1 MFRKVAVVHQKLN
14 PLWKFTVSGTV
25 PSDPRRPYVVVA
37 NHESFVDILLIS
49 HLPFEMKW
57 MSKTEMFKIPW
68 VGWGMRLAGDIELDR
83 SDARAGAHAL
93 IESRE
98 RLKNHVSV
106 MIFPEGTRSE
116 TGELQEFKDG
126 AFRLAVQLGLPI
138 LPLAV
143 IGTRDALVKHDW
155 RFGYSKAEVRVLD
168 PIETTGL
175 DEARRAGAA
184 RAHTRRDRRSAGG
197 DARRARRRRR
207 SRVQRDAPQRPQR
220 AGDGRQLEPAAGDRR
235 QVDLLVR
242 RPPTVGGIGE
252 HVVDRQRAADRDVRR
267 PPGEVVACRLH
278 AMAAVDEQERQRRRP
293 MRGDDRRATD
303 DGHDD

>member
-1 MFRKVAVVHQKLN
+1 MATYTARVSRLLRLKPARTVLSIWSWFVLGAALFFIVPLVGLIRLATWRDAGRYRAGLMFRKVAVVHQKLN
-14 PLWKFTVSGTV
+14 PLWKFTVSGKL
-25 PSDPRRPYVVVA
+25 PNDPRRPYVVVA

-93 IESRE
+93 IESRD
-98 RLKNHVSV
+98 RLKNRVSV

-116 TGELQEFKDG
+116 SGELQEFKDG

-155 RFGYSKAEVRVLD
+155 RFGYSTAEVRVLD
-168 PIETTGL
+168 PIETTGM
-175 DEARRAGAA
+175 
-184 RAHTRRDRRSAGG
+184 TK
-197 DARRARRRRR
+197 
-207 SRVQRDAPQRPQR
+207 RDAPALRERTRNAIAEALAVMR
-220 AGDGRQLEPAAGDRR
+220 AE
-235 QVDLLVR
+235 
-242 RPPTVGGIGE
+242 
-252 HVVDRQRAADRDVRR
+252 RAA
-267 PPGEVVACRLH
+267 
-278 AMAAVDEQERQRRRP
+278 
-293 MRGDDRRATD
+293 
-303 DGHDD
+303 